1 MNYVQRLEHWG
12 DAHHP
17 KWIDLLRIVLG
28 IFLVFKGVEFANNM
42 TTVTNMVKGQVHFG
56 DFMTIALVHFI
67 LGAHLLGGVLLA
79 LGMLTRFACIIQI
92 PILIGAIFI
101 NTSLLKPFSEI
112 FLSLLILVL
121 LIYFAI
127 IGSGP
132 WSLDRAISQEERK
145 EN

>member
-42 TTVTNMVKGQVHFG
+42 TAVTNMVKGQVPFS

-101 NTSLLKPFSEI
+101 STALLKPFSEI
-112 FLSLLILVL
+112 FLALLILIL
-121 LIYFAI
+121 LVYFAI

-132 WSLDRAISQEERK
+132 WSLDRAINQEERK
-145 EN
+145 